1 MFSVDQVKL
10 YFFNHWTTKKA
21 IWRQGFKSKNNFY
34 IEPNPSTAVLSKQEC
49 SYRKYFN
56 TLWWSAKSRDWR
68 HPLNFWHFHAC
79 IFQCFFAACTIRS
92 LAQWVLLFFI
102 SRSISFLR
110 TLLNINGEL
119 DSNFREGVFSSQ
131 ILLNYP
137 VIFHLWTG
145 TQNLNHKVCMKATKI
160 DEIFTV
166 DLTLCSK
173 FQNYGEDF
181 VNFCGLL
188 RKHEC

>member
-1 MFSVDQVKL
+1 MCFLSIFFQVKL

-21 IWRQGFKSKNNFY
+21 IWRQGFKSKINYY
-34 IEPNPSTAVLSKQEC
+34 IVPNPSTALVWKQEC
-49 SYRKYFN
+49 SFRKYFN

-79 IFQCFFAACTIRS
+79 IFQCFFAACTIRG

-119 DSNFREGVFSSQ
+119 DSNFWEGVFPSQ

-137 VIFHLWTG
+137 AIFSTFSNHSQLE
-145 TQNLNHKVCMKATKI
+145 NLFNSFST
-160 DEIFTV
+160 
-166 DLTLCSK
+166 
-173 FQNYGEDF
+173 
-181 VNFCGLL
+181 
-188 RKHEC
+188 